1 MRAKLTLA
9 EREFVCQTCGTR
21 IDRDV
26 NAALNLAAL
35 ADQAVH
41 GELRRDLK
49 QPVGNPRKTAMSGNG
64 YCHGKA
70 AISSQGR
77 LCEVATP

>member
-1 MRAKLTLA
+1 MNRRRAAALATAAVMAIENMR
-9 EREFVCQTCGTR
+9 
-21 IDRDV
+21 
-26 NAALNLAAL
+26 AALNLAAL